1 MFFGA
6 TDSYAE
12 MGADAVGPLIWTD
25 RSLVNPFF
33 TRTYIGPT
41 SYIHST
47 RHPTPIPIENPE
59 STVQALTKS
68 STSELSYIL
77 LEQARGRFF

>member
-1 MFFGA
+1 MLSLIDFGLVRVCSM
-6 TDSYAE
+6 TSRVFNDEYL
-12 MGADAVGPLIWTD
+12 VTLYYLTL
-25 RSLVNPFF
+25 SLRIPPSN
-33 TRTYIGPT
+33 
-41 SYIHST
+41 SHST
-47 RHPTPIPIENPE
+47 SHPPTIPIENPE